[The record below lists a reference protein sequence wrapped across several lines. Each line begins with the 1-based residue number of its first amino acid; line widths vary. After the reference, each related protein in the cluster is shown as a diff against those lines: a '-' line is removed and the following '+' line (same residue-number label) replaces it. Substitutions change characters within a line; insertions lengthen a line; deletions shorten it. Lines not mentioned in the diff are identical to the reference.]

1 MTFTESSHQHQLDQM
16 LDQITESFTISDQQ
30 LTTLVSSLHS
40 ELTRSLQRNHRHTS
54 ELHMLPSFIHT
65 QPPSGLSLGMS
76 IDASGKR
83 VRITSVNFSHN
94 SPPSPPTT
102 QVFVTPRCMLSSPPS
117 GVFDFVAYCIQEFIQ
132 SNNLEGQEV
141 LPLGIT
147 IGLPLSNTGGAGFSV
162 SETAKEDS
170 LDLTGSNVA
179 RRLYDTV
186 LRNHLPVRITSVTN
200 NTVSALIAAR
210 HMDKTTR
217 VAAAFNHGVNA
228 AYFEQLHNIEQQPQI
243 TRNHAQPAKT
253 ADSRRG
259 TPEIVAINTEIVA
272 INTEIGR
279 FGSLHN
285 SSALPLTMWDR
296 CVDRESRTPGAR
308 TFEKLVADKYLG
320 EITRNILLDL
330 MDCRLLFSTTTDAT
344 RISTEYTFHTAY
356 MAPIM
361 EDCSTDLCSVEDI
374 FAAEF
379 NISGISLRDRR
390 TIQRICCLVARRAA
404 KLAGAVLAALVLK
417 AGLKAEEPVSV
428 ALSGVL
434 FDVNFEIYEMAVDTL
449 KCILMQL
456 QGDGVVGVLLQS
468 RGSDLFGAAVNAASF

>member
-1 MTFTESSHQHQLDQM
+1 MTFTESNHHQQLDQM

-40 ELTRSLQRNHRHTS
+40 ELTRSLQRNHKHTG

-102 QVFVTPRCMLSSPPS
+102 QVFVTPR
-117 GVFDFVAYCIQEFIQ
+117 EFIQ

-162 SETAKEDS
+162 SETAKEDP

-179 RRLYDTV
+179 RGLYDTV

-228 AYFEQLHNIEQQPQI
+228 AYFEQLHNIEQQ
-243 TRNHAQPAKT
+243 QPAKT
-253 ADSRRG
+253 ADSRRC
-259 TPEIVAINTEIVA
+259 TPEIVAINTEV
-272 INTEIGR
+272 GR

-296 CVDRESRTPGAR
+296 RVDRESRTPGAR

-344 RISTEYTFHTAY
+344 RISTECTFHTAY

-361 EDCSTDLCSVEDI
+361 EDCTADLCSVEDI

-390 TIQRICCLVARRAA
+390 TIQRVCCLVARRAA
-404 KLAGAVLAALVLK
+404 KLSGAVLAALVLK
-417 AGLKAEEPVSV
+417 AGLKAGEPVSV

-449 KCILMQL
+449 KCILMRL

-468 RGSDLFGAAVNAASF
+468 RGSDLLGAAVNAASF

>member
-1 MTFTESSHQHQLDQM
+1 MTFTESNHQQQLDQM

-30 LTTLVSSLHS
+30 LTALVSSLRS
-40 ELTRSLQRNHRHTS
+40 ELTRSLQRNYKHTS

-94 SPPSPPTT
+94 SPSSPPTT
-102 QVFVTPRCMLSSPPS
+102 QVFVTPRSLLNSPS
-117 GVFDFVAYCIQEFIQ
+117 GVFDFVAYCIREFIQ
-132 SNNLEGQEV
+132 SNNLEGQDV

-228 AYFEQLHNIEQQPQI
+228 AYFEQLHNIEHQQQI
-243 TRNHAQPAKT
+243 TRNHAQSAKD
-253 ADSRRG
+253 ADSRC
-259 TPEIVAINTEIVA
+259 TPEVVA

-285 SSALPLTMWDR
+285 SSALALTMWDR
-296 CVDRESRTPGAR
+296 RVDRESRTPGAR

-344 RISTEYTFHTAY
+344 RISAEYTFHTAY

-449 KCILMQL
+449 KCILMRL

-468 RGSDLFGAAVNAASF
+468 RGSDLLGAAVNAASF